1 MEPADFRGGCSPA
14 ETLKDRIMTRRTKN
28 LLLIAAAIALLAM
41 LPVIGPIV
49 RFLLGIGFSLVFFL
63 VSLAVG
69 AAFALV
75 AGLVVLALLG
85 LLAVGIVWWAMRPSP
100 SEHVEAEVVEEG
112 YYAQR
117 MRYFDAQLARA
128 ERERHGDY

>member
-1 MEPADFRGGCSPA
+1 
-14 ETLKDRIMTRRTKN
+14 MTRRTKN

>member
-1 MEPADFRGGCSPA
+1 
-14 ETLKDRIMTRRTKN
+14 MTRRTKN
-28 LLLIAAAIALLAM
+28 LLLIAAAVALLAM

-49 RFLLGIGFSLVFFL
+49 RGLLGVGFSLVFFT

-75 AGLVVLALLG
+75 AGLVVLAVLG
-85 LLAVGIVWWAMRPSP
+85 LLAAGILWWAMRPSP

-128 ERERHGDY
+128 ERDTDAYRDAGY

>member
-1 MEPADFRGGCSPA
+1 
-14 ETLKDRIMTRRTKN
+14 MTQRTKN

-49 RFLLGIGFSLVFFL
+49 RGLIGIGFSVVFFI

-75 AGLVVLALLG
+75 AGLVVLAVLG
-85 LLAVGIVWWAMRPSP
+85 LLAAGILWWAMRPSP
-100 SEHVEAEVVEEG
+100 SERMEAEVVEEG

-117 MRYFDAQLARA
+117 MRHFDAQLARA
-128 ERERHGDY
+128 ERETDAYRDAGY